1 MLIMIHF
8 RLLIVARAILRDPWD
23 QWEIDHPLDVIEP
36 SFLYKLIM
44 VGVSNGTLHHSAF
57 VFLFSR
63 IIYCFDFDSDQ
74 KLFYHFSGEEVE
86 EYFPIEDLAELEIL
100 NHLFATPSAKYL
112 LSACYEHLCLQ
123 APGNMS

>member
-8 RLLIVARAILRDPWD
+8 RLLIVARAILLDPWD

-57 VFLFSR
+57 VFL
-63 IIYCFDFDSDQ
+63 
-74 KLFYHFSGEEVE
+74 
-86 EYFPIEDLAELEIL
+86 
-100 NHLFATPSAKYL
+100 
-112 LSACYEHLCLQ
+112 
-123 APGNMS
+123 